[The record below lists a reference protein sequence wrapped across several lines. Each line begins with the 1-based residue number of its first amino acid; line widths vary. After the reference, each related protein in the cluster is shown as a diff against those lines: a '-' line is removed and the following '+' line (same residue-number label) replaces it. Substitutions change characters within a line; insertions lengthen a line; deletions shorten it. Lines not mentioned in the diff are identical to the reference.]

1 MAMEVDRVVRDGGRV
16 GGRLSSE
23 LRDKGD
29 SSGGC
34 VLMHRVILVTIF
46 ILLEIHTYTDILHM
60 LVIVIQSL
68 SCVRLFMIPRTV
80 AHQAPLSVGIPKQE
94 D

>member
-1 MAMEVDRVVRDGGRV
+1 MVAELEADCPVNWETKVIPLV
-16 GGRLSSE
+16 GVFLCIE
-23 LRDKGD
+23 WYW
-29 SSGGC
+29 
-34 VLMHRVILVTIF
+34 VTIF

>member
-29 SSGGC
+29 SSGWC
-34 VLMHRVILVTIF
+34 VLMHRVILGDYFYLTGDTH
-46 ILLEIHTYTDILHM
+46 LY
-60 LVIVIQSL
+60 
-68 SCVRLFMIPRTV
+68 
-80 AHQAPLSVGIPKQE
+80 
-94 D
+94 

>member
-1 MAMEVDRVVRDGGRV
+1 MEVDRVVRDGGRV
-16 GGRLSSE
+16 GVQMSSE
-23 LRDKGD
+23 MRDKSD
-29 SSGGC
+29 FLVWC